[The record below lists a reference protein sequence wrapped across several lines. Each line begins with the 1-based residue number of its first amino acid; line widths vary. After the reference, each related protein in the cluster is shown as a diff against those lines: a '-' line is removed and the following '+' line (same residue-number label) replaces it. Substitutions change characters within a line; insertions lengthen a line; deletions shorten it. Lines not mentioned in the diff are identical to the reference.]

1 MIRTRIEFGVA
12 VLSGLLALALHE
24 ALPGG
29 LPVLLTG
36 VAGSLL
42 GAYLTRNNPPAPE
55 THRDDV
61 VREVA

>member
-1 MIRTRIEFGVA
+1 MIDTRIELGVA
-12 VLSGLLALALHE
+12 VFSGLLALALHE

-36 VAGSLL
+36 ICGSLL
-42 GAYLTRNNPPAPE
+42 GAFLTRNNPPAPE
-55 THRDDV
+55 THREDV